1 MAANIDPI
9 FALTPRSNV
18 ITLATATLGLR
29 TDGSTGSTSLATT
42 GANGTKI
49 TKLWAKS
56 REANAGGAST
66 AGTIFL
72 FYGLTA
78 SGAAAA
84 FLFDEIIFPSATPT
98 TTVPSA
104 RAENLYNDFQ
114 LPTGY
119 SIWVSASIKTDLSTA
134 ILPNI
139 DVGWS
144 AGDL

>member
-1 MAANIDPI
+1 MAANTLAT
-9 FALTPRSNV
+9 FSLTIRSEV
-18 ITLATATLGLR
+18 ITLATATLGVR
-29 TDGSTGSTSLATT
+29 TNGSTGSTSLATT

-72 FYGLTA
+72 YYGLTA

-84 FLFDEIIFPSATPT
+84 FLFDEITFPSATPT